1 MTAKEQKSLS
11 QQINELVGP
20 SKTKSPQGA
29 DELLLE
35 ELRARQKLLDPN
47 KFSSRKVTIK

>member
-1 MTAKEQKSLS
+1 MTANEKKSLS
-11 QQINELVGP
+11 QQINELVDS
-20 SKTKSPQGA
+20 SKTKLPQGA

-47 KFSSRKVTIK
+47 KFSNRKVTIK